1 MVMTRDDLLA
11 LLDDL
16 GIATETFEH
25 PPVFTVEEARTHCGH
40 LPGGHCMNLFLKDKK
55 GRLWLIVTLESQAI
69 ALKAL
74 NQALGAARFSF
85 GKPELLFEPLGVTPG
100 SVTPFALIKD
110 LELRVSVELDAA
122 MMAMERLNYHPLR
135 NDATTAITPQG
146 LLDLITSF
154 GHQARIFDFSSLE

>member
-1 MVMTRDDLLA
+1 MPPRPSSTRRSSPSRKPEPTA
-11 LLDDL
+11 
-16 GIATETFEH
+16 ATCQAAI
-25 PPVFTVEEARTHCGH
+25 ARTCS
-40 LPGGHCMNLFLKDKK
+40 KDKK

-69 ALKAL
+69 DLKAL

-85 GKPELLFEPLGVTPG
+85 GKPELLFETLGVTPG
-100 SVTPFALIKD
+100 SVTPFALIND
-110 LELRVSVELDAA
+110 LDLCVSVVLDAA
-122 MMAMERLNYHPLR
+122 MMAMERLNYHPLS